1 MCRVQ
6 MNKPGIRI
14 GVIVLLFTSVWTW
27 NQAETQTL
35 TGTAQARMLA
45 ATRDGDDLLNTLYK
59 LSLEVQGSFDPKED
73 NFAIRV
79 CSNDPLP
86 LALPLASGDPFLTTI
101 KLEKAGVPK
110 ARIYYL
116 RQNKNCSLAA
126 NGYAPTEYWLVPKGA
141 QFPDHVEARSASN
154 LLGYQFTHHDQL
166 EKGDR
171 HEIDEIQTL
180 TPKSYAEVLE
190 KVVALLKEN
199 KNAIAVIQVFYYT
212 RSPSAEL
219 NKRVNETRRYLTSNG
234 IAQYRIHTKRMN
246 WGPYSSSPEKYPDI
260 FVVIEN

>member
-1 MCRVQ
+1 MI
-6 MNKPGIRI
+6 KPGIRI

-27 NQAETQTL
+27 NQDQSKTRKL
-35 TGTAQARMLA
+35 TGNVQPRLLA
-45 ATRDGDDLLNTLYK
+45 ATRDGDDLLNLLYN
-59 LSLEVQGSFDPKED
+59 LSLEVQGSFDPKDD

-116 RQNKNCSLAA
+116 RQNKSCSLAA

-141 QFPDHVEARSASN
+141 QFPDHVEARSATN
-154 LLGYQFTHHDQL
+154 LLGFQFTHHDQL

-171 HEIDEIQTL
+171 HEIDEIQNL

-190 KVVALLKEN
+190 KVVALLKEHT
-199 KNAIAVIQVFYYT
+199 NARAVIQGFYYT
-212 RSPSAEL
+212 HAPSAEL
-219 NKRVNETRRYLTSNG
+219 NKRVTETQRYLTSNG

-246 WGPYSSSPEKYPDI
+246 WGPRSSAPEKYPNI